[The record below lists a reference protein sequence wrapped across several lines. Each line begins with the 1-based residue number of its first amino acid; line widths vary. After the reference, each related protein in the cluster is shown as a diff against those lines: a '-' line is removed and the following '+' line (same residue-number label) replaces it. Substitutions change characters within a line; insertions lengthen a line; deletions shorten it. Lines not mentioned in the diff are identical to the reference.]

1 MSVYLFIKFKEADFF
16 LSILM
21 LSISKSSL
29 NQMWKGQHLPSEA
42 GKDKSYFAVHKTN
55 TGSYFGMVATMDVYG
70 YSPSD
75 GQASVAA
82 IWIGNDDGDN
92 SDLDSIAVGWEV
104 FPGQYGDS
112 LTHFYTEWTRDA
124 YRSTGCHNMKCPGFQ
139 RVSGSE
145 IAPGAVIQPV
155 SDVNGS
161 QQKITI
167 KVLKDPSTGDWWIHY
182 GFNGPPKPVGF
193 YPANLFDTLNKKATV
208 IAFGGA
214 VNVVTSHTTHGQW
227 ILSFRR
233 SCNTE

>member
-112 LTHFYTEWTRDA
+112 LTHFYTEWT
-124 YRSTGCHNMKCPGFQ
+124 
-139 RVSGSE
+139 
-145 IAPGAVIQPV
+145 
-155 SDVNGS
+155 
-161 QQKITI
+161 
-167 KVLKDPSTGDWWIHY
+167 DPSTGDWWIHY